1 MGLGKG
7 ICLLV
12 TMFFG
17 QALTGQVFAQQDIET
32 EIAQQSAPSQEAN
45 QDPESFCLSAG
56 LLQHYRCDSNSIEA
70 QIAAGQ
76 RYSIQLLSVNDEM
89 PDLPEALSLFHR
101 TQLSGDQ
108 AFVYV
113 GEFTQQQEALDT
125 MTALVMV
132 GALDPDHWRPG
143 VVQID
148 KSRQVPGVRLV
159 QMYKDKSFSHL
170 AVSEVASD
178 PLSFAG
184 DSLVEGRFMP
194 SYYTVQI
201 ASFEELGGQNEFV
214 AEHSVDDMLCRQRR
228 NGRFT
233 IYSGA
238 FSSESEARKRKQEL
252 ASRFNDA
259 YVLRLKQED
268 MFSCDARKERLVLSH
283 PDSISKVKP
292 DHVAYMS
299 SYFTA
304 QIASFASAEKR
315 LEFIQRAPN
324 VDFICRTRRNGK
336 LVAYSGAFSTRKE
349 LRSHIQVLGR
359 KGVTAY
365 ELRLSEEDMY
375 DCEDKQKIVLYSK
388 TKPAKILPG
397 EKHASP
403 INRVATTV
411 KPLPVQENS
420 ASSKD
425 GTTKTGVKPGARIS
439 GLQSLANINLG
450 DSSISQALSAM
461 DNSSFSDTVS
471 VDEPTQRRNNVV
483 QLDVIAPEKNREKHS
498 SSVVEEEATA
508 LPAYYQRQQSQLA
521 LRQQNQHTA
530 QEPSLTTELSGGASE
545 ESSGESIAQPSHA
558 EGRLPNDWQP
568 EVGEVFYTVQLAI
581 FKEAVNEGRF
591 VKQNQNLDLLCKLRG
606 NGQMAIYSGKFL
618 EYEQA
623 RNYLRSLEQ
632 DLDGYVV
639 KLQGELLPPCSI

>member
-7 ICLLV
+7 VCWLI
-12 TMFFG
+12 T
-17 QALTGQVFAQQDIET
+17 ALSCHTVAAVSAVQVSENTDQDSRR
-32 EIAQQSAPSQEAN
+32 SAAEDSAN
-45 QDPESFCLSAG
+45 ESVSTAEDKDRFCLSAG

-76 RYSIQLLSVNDEM
+76 RYSIQLLSMDDQM
-89 PDLPEALSLFHR
+89 PELPEALSVFHR
-101 TQLSGDQ
+101 TQLSGNQ

-132 GALDPDHWRPG
+132 GALDPDRWRPG

-170 AVSEVASD
+170 AVSEAASD

-184 DSLVEGRFMP
+184 DHVGDGRFMP

-201 ASFEELGGQNEFV
+201 ASFEDVAGQEEFV
-214 AEHSVDDMLCRQRR
+214 SENSVDDMLCRQRR

-238 FSSESEARKRKQEL
+238 FGSAAAAKKQKHKL
-252 ASRFNDA
+252 KSRFSDA

-268 MFSCDARKERLVLSH
+268 MFSCDSKRELLVLSH

-292 DHVAYMS
+292 NHATHLNR
-299 SYFTA
+299 YFTA
-304 QIASFASAEKR
+304 QIASFSSDKKR
-315 LEFIQRAPN
+315 RAFIQGYPG
-324 VDFICRTRRNGK
+324 VDFMCRTRRNGR
-336 LVAYSGAFSTRKE
+336 LVAYSGAFSNRQE
-349 LRSHIQVLGR
+349 LRSHIQGLR
-359 KGVTAY
+359 QKGLKAY
-365 ELRLSEEDMY
+365 ELKLQNEDMH
-375 DCEDKQKIVLYSK
+375 DCLDRQKIVVYSK
-388 TKPAKILPG
+388 SRPAAPVANKPALPPVPVT
-397 EKHASP
+397 ASQNKKSAKP
-403 INRVATTV
+403 AERV
-411 KPLPVQENS
+411 
-420 ASSKD
+420 
-425 GTTKTGVKPGARIS
+425 S

-450 DSSISQALSAM
+450 DSSISQALAAM
-461 DNSSFSDTVS
+461 DNAQLTAEADK
-471 VDEPTQRRNNVV
+471 PRPRRNNVV
-483 QLDVIAPEKNREKHS
+483 QLNVIAPEKNLDKAA
-498 SSVVEEEATA
+498 SSVVEEEATV

-521 LRQQNQHTA
+521 QRQQVNQPPQVKENPVSA
-530 QEPSLTTELSGGASE
+530 QSAG
-545 ESSGESIAQPSHA
+545 ID
-558 EGRLPNDWQP
+558 GRLANDWQP
-568 EVGEVFYTVQLAI
+568 DVGEIFYTVQLAI

-591 VKQNQNLDLLCKLRG
+591 VKQHQNLELLCKLRS

-623 RNYLRSLEQ
+623 RNYLRSFEQ
-632 DLDGYVV
+632 ELDGYVV